1 MKKYIFD
8 RNEFKW
14 SEEFYKIIKNKFNLP
29 DWVGENADALWDVLT
44 GFLETPC
51 EIVFQ
56 NFNRKENDYNEHN
69 INLIINCFK
78 DAEKEYPT
86 KFKIIFE

>member
-1 MKKYIFD
+1 MKKYMFD
-8 RNEFKW
+8 RNEFTW
-14 SEEFYKIIKNKFNLP
+14 SEEFYKIIKKNFNLP
-29 DWVGENADALWDVLT
+29 DWFGENADALWDVLT

-51 EIVFQ
+51 KIVFQ

-78 DAEKEYPT
+78 DAGKEYPS
-86 KFKIIFE
+86 KFKIVFE